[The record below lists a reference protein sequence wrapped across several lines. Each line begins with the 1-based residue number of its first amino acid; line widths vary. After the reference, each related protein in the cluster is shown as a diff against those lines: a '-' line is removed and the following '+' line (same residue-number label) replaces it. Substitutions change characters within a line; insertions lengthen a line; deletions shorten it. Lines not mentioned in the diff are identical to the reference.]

1 MALGLA
7 TIGAL
12 TLGAGLAGG
21 AIGKGLGTRKAR
33 KLEEELAK
41 TSAGKALAAETDKAA
56 ARQLS
61 GNYGMS
67 EAERRKTGA
76 QIGEA
81 PREEARQVRR
91 QMLEEAVKGGMLGRS
106 GSTIAAL
113 TGLERAV
120 AESGAKAGGQ
130 AAQAS
135 QQAAAVQKAQDAGTL
150 STAYLGEVAK
160 QDKREQLKA
169 LLGKRSAEFTQSLA
183 QAGLS
188 GIGTT
193 ASAAGPAAGAAAGKV
208 A

>member
-1 MALGLA
+1 MAALA

-21 AIGKGLGTRKAR
+21 AIGKGMGKRKAR
-33 KLEEELAK
+33 KLEEELAS
-41 TSAGKALAAETDKAA
+41 TAAGKARTAETQKAA

-61 GNYGMS
+61 GDYGMS
-67 EAERRKTGA
+67 EAERRKTAA

-91 QMLEEAVKGGMLGRS
+91 QMLTEVAKGGMLGRS
-106 GSTIAAL
+106 GATSTSLA
-113 TGLERAV
+113 GLNKAV

-150 STAYLGEVAK
+150 DTAFLGEVAK
-160 QDKREQLKA
+160 QDKREAMKA
-169 LLGKRSAEFTQSLA
+169 LFKKRGAQFGQSLA
-183 QAGLS
+183 KAGLG